1 MSGGVDDA
9 PADGILVSQPSQPGP
24 KQHLMVGEA
33 VTEQPDVLD
42 LVEVDPVAG
51 HRAIEQFRVP
61 DFPSCARKEGK
72 RGRTRRGIGAHGDR
86 ASEPLDRGADPP
98 GFPELVPVHR
108 KRIRQKARLVEP
120 LSDDERLPGPLRG
133 RGKSFLGQQRAER
146 DPERCSGL
154 AEKRKGCSVDESVGG
169 ASLKPGDERPQ
180 LVDGVDGPARL
191 PCHIRQAQH
200 GIGELHHPGKRR
212 VVCLGHAKDM
222 DRDAEAVGDVP
233 ERCDVTD
240 DPPPRLDHRD
250 VGLVVTEQQGEL
262 LLAEHVQSPIC
273 PEDHREVP
281 GLQGT
286 ARLGARPQPQRRGSS
301 GVRRSHGLRGHGTE
315 RVCCSRRGS
324 LIHVAMDRR

>member
-1 MSGGVDDA
+1 
-9 PADGILVSQPSQPGP
+9 
-24 KQHLMVGEA
+24 MVGEA

-191 PCHIRQAQH
+191 PCHICQAQH
-200 GIGELHHPGKRR
+200 GIGELHHRGKRGTLAPR
-212 VVCLGHAKDM
+212 ALRWRGSPVLRCHRTQTGPASRGHQQVVPALIYCTNG
-222 DRDAEAVGDVP
+222 
-233 ERCDVTD
+233 TF
-240 DPPPRLDHRD
+240 
-250 VGLVVTEQQGEL
+250 
-262 LLAEHVQSPIC
+262 VQNYWTRGPFVRIRPCVSAW
-273 PEDHREVP
+273 R
-281 GLQGT
+281 
-286 ARLGARPQPQRRGSS
+286 AGARRCRRCGRA
-301 GVRRSHGLRGHGTE
+301 RR
-315 RVCCSRRGS
+315 
-324 LIHVAMDRR
+324 